1 MSTGASIN
9 EMGDLTSSTRTL
21 ANVEDPETQPI
32 EGKTG
37 IPSPAKAIPRR
48 RTGISWVIVVV
59 AILSSTFLF
68 ALDNTVVADVQPKL
82 ILTFG
87 EIDKLP
93 WVAVAYGLGSMA
105 VKFVLVL
112 IPDKKNPI
120 TN

>member
-1 MSTGASIN
+1 MSTAASIN
-9 EMGDLTSSTRTL
+9 EMGDLTSSTRIL

-32 EGKTG
+32 EGKIG
-37 IPSPAKAIPRR
+37 IPSTAKAIPRR

-82 ILTFG
+82 ILAFG

-105 VKFVLVL
+105 VNLLWLVM
-112 IPDKKNPI
+112 PDK
-120 TN
+120 